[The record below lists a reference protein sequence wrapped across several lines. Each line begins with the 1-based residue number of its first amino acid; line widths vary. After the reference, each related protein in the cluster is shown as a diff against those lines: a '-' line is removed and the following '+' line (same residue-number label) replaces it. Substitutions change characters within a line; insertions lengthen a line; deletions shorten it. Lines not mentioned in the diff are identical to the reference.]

1 MTSWFVLRAR
11 AVWLFGIALVLAGV
25 LPVLY
30 FIALLFWQSSKPGSA
45 FLDATLSFV
54 DRSLLGA
61 AKVGPVLD
69 VLPQF
74 ASAWLTGL
82 QIKLVVLVVLGV
94 VLTALGGLI
103 ARRKMAVIRLEKWQ
117 RQDQLRR
124 VQRYR
129 DSSRL
134 EPFDSSRLEPFIG
147 PDIAPDTDAENFH
160 PEDDAQ
166 HQRHDARHVA

>member
-11 AVWLFGIALVLAGV
+11 AVWLFGIGLVLAGL
-25 LPVLY
+25 LPLLY
-30 FIALLFWQSSKPGSA
+30 FIALLFWQSSKPGSG

-61 AKVGPVLD
+61 AKVGPVVD
-69 VLPQF
+69 FLPEF
-74 ASAWLTGL
+74 PSAWLTGL
-82 QIKLVVLVVLGV
+82 QIKLVLAVLGV
-94 VLTALGGLI
+94 VLTALGVLI

-117 RQDQLRR
+117 RQDRLRR

-134 EPFDSSRLEPFIG
+134 EPFIG
-147 PDIAPDTDAENFH
+147 PDIATGTDAERCH
-160 PEDDAQ
+160 PEGAQ
-166 HQRHDARHVA
+166 HQRRDPRHVA

>member
-11 AVWLFGIALVLAGV
+11 AVWLFGIGLVLAGL

-30 FIALLFWQSSKPGSA
+30 FIANLFWQPEKPGSG
-45 FLDATLSFV
+45 FLDAILSLV

-69 VLPQF
+69 FLPGF
-74 ASAWLTGL
+74 PSAWLTGL
-82 QIKLVVLVVLGV
+82 QIKLVLAVLGA
-94 VLTALGGLI
+94 VLTALGVLI

-117 RQDQLRR
+117 SQDRLRR

-134 EPFDSSRLEPFIG
+134 EPFIG
-147 PDIAPDTDAENFH
+147 PDIATGTDAERFH
-160 PEDDAQ
+160 PEGAQ